1 MKNFIVR
8 TSNSFRFTS
17 DNANDTAEIF
27 TAFVDGY
34 ENGYIIIDSSNQV
47 YILSIPKVEQL
58 LSEGIFKV
66 VGE

>member
-8 TSNSFRFTS
+8 TNSSFRFTS
-17 DNANDTAEIF
+17 DNANDTTEIF

-34 ENGYIIIDSSNQV
+34 ENGYVIIDSSNNV
-47 YILSIPKVEQL
+47 YILDIPKVEQM
-58 LSEGIFKV
+58 LSEGIFKI